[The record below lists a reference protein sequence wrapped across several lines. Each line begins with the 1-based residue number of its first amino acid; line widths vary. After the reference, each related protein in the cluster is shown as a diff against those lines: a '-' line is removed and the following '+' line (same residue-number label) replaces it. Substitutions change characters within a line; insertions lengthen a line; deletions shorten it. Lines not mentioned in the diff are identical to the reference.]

1 MWVPVP
7 HFSCGFFSNF
17 VFTPLSSARSH
28 SHILIS
34 PAFSLL
40 SLFCLLK
47 MHWTALS
54 FSVPLAVKR
63 NREACQAVIIIFP
76 FAYHQLYQKPLSHCW
91 AYVNVSTITI
101 KAHLS
106 ALFLWMASEANGW
119 CLSVGLCSHLQ
130 RVYVVGYV
138 HVFHLGIVS
147 ITDLFLYISLE
158 SLILYINCWLYLFT
172 GIYIFISWFI
182 SFIFFFIVLSL
193 ILLIQQIFFLNHLI
207 CYTLGSI

>member
-47 MHWTALS
+47 MYWTALS

-76 FAYHQLYQKPLSHCW
+76 FAYHQLYQKPFSLLGICKCLYHYNQSTLISTLSMDGFW
-91 AYVNVSTITI
+91 G
-101 KAHLS
+101 
-106 ALFLWMASEANGW
+106 LWMVSE
-119 CLSVGLCSHLQ
+119 C
-130 RVYVVGYV
+130 RP
-138 HVFHLGIVS
+138 
-147 ITDLFLYISLE
+147 
-158 SLILYINCWLYLFT
+158 
-172 GIYIFISWFI
+172 
-182 SFIFFFIVLSL
+182 VLSL
-193 ILLIQQIFFLNHLI
+193 TEGLCCGICSCFPFRNCIHHWPFSLHFPRILDFVH
-207 CYTLGSI
+207 